1 MGETVYSRV
10 KLLCKEKGV
19 SIAQMERDI
28 GFQRGNAY
36 KWKDINPSMASL
48 AKLSAYFDKPI
59 TYILKGVG
67 NEKSDVEPVDVRAEL
82 NRLLVLLD
90 DSSDVTFAGKQLS
103 DLSKKILTDS
113 LQYTISIADTCQDA

>member
-1 MGETVYSRV
+1 MGENLYGRV

-36 KWKDINPSMASL
+36 KWKNANLSISSL
-48 AKLSAYFDKPI
+48 AKLSAYFGKPI
-59 TYILKGVG
+59 SYILKGIDTA
-67 NEKSDVEPVDVRAEL
+67 EEHIEPIDLKTEI
-82 NRLLVLLD
+82 NRLVMLIE
-90 DSSDVTFAGKQLS
+90 DSSDITFAGKQLS

-113 LQYTISIADTCQDA
+113 LQHTISIADTCQDA

>member
-36 KWKDINPSMASL
+36 KWKDINPSMPSL
-48 AKLSAYFDKPI
+48 AKLSSYFNKPI
-59 TYILKGVG
+59 SYILKGVD
-67 NEKSDVEPVDVRAEL
+67 EEERDEAPVDVKTEL
-82 NRLLVLLD
+82 NRLLILLKD
-90 DSSDVTFAGKQLS
+90 NSDLVFAGDLLN
-103 DLSKKILTDS
+103 DLSKQILIDNI
-113 LQYTISIADTCQDA
+113 QHTINIADKCQNA

>member
-113 LQYTISIADTCQDA
+113 LQHTISIADTCQDA

>member
-36 KWKDINPSMASL
+36 KWKDINPSMPSL

-59 TYILKGVG
+59 SYILKGID
-67 NEKSDVEPVDVRAEL
+67 NEERDEAPVDLKTEL
-82 NRLLVLLD
+82 NRLLILLKD
-90 DSSDVTFAGKQLS
+90 NPDVVFANKQLS
-103 DLSKKILTDS
+103 ELSKQILIDNI
-113 LQYTISIADTCQDA
+113 QNTISVADKCQNA